1 MAVAPVGP
9 AYSRVSSTLGCAPR
23 TSSSI
28 RIVVGEI
35 PRLLRDIIEKAIT
48 QEPDMTLVEAV
59 GADLATLVR
68 RSGADVAIV
77 ADDPLDCDARHTEA
91 LVEHPNLKI
100 VVLADN
106 GREAHLLELRRDLM
120 PDISPRA
127 LIDVI
132 RAVRQ

>member
-9 AYSRVSSTLGCAPR
+9 AYSRVSSTLDCAPR
-23 TSSSI
+23 ISSSI
-28 RIVVGEI
+28 RVVVGEI
-35 PRLLRDIIEKAIT
+35 PRLLRDIIENAIT
-48 QEPDMTLVEAV
+48 QEPDMMLVEAA

-77 ADDPLDCDARHTEA
+77 ADDPLDCDTRHTEA

-100 VVLADN
+100 LVLADN
-106 GREAHLLELRRDLM
+106 GREAHLLEFRRGLM

-127 LIDVI
+127 LVDVI